1 MTSSYLRPDGSG
13 GIQALGLSSGG
24 LDSILAALILK
35 QQGID
40 VTWICFTTPFFDCD
54 AAMKASLSTKIPII
68 IEDITDDYLKMLADP
83 PAGYGKNMNP
93 CMDCHALMFSRAG
106 IVMQNR
112 GFDFLFSGE
121 VAGQRPMSQKK
132 NSLRYIEK
140 KSGFDGY
147 ILRPLS
153 GKILPQTIAEQKGFV
168 NRDKLLSISGRSRK
182 VQIKLAEQFGIKD
195 YPAPAGGCL
204 LTDHGFSEKL
214 KDLMFIQKKFNKRD
228 LFLLKYG
235 RHFRLDKNTKIVV
248 GRSKF
253 DNDNIMELYDREK
266 DILIKH
272 AFMPGPDLLIPS
284 GASEPFVQMAASI
297 CAGYTKTKPGDPAE
311 MKVKSKNGCYIIKV
325 PAFSPAQFQH
335 MIIK

>member
-1 MTSSYLRPDGSG
+1 M
-13 GIQALGLSSGG
+13 GLSSGG
-24 LDSILAALILK
+24 LDSILAAMILK

-40 VTWICFTTPFFDCD
+40 VTWISFTSPFFDCD
-54 AAMKASLSTKIPII
+54 AAMKASVSTGIPII
-68 IEDITDDYLKMLADP
+68 IEDITDEYLKMLADP

-93 CMDCHALMFSRAG
+93 CMDCHALMFARAG
-106 IVMQNR
+106 VVMRNR

-121 VAGQRPMSQKK
+121 VAGQRPMSQRK
-132 NSLRYIEK
+132 NSMRYIEK
-140 KSGFDGY
+140 RSGFEGY

-153 GKILPQTIAEQKGFV
+153 GRILPRTIAEQKGFV
-168 NRDKLLSISGRSRK
+168 NREKLLSISGRSRK
-182 VQIKLAEQFGIKD
+182 IQIKLAEQFGIKD

-204 LTDHGFSEKL
+204 LTDHGFSKKL

-228 LFLLKYG
+228 LFLLKHG
-235 RHFRLDKNTKIVV
+235 RHLRLDKNTKIVV
-248 GRSKF
+248 GRSKS
-253 DNDNIMELYDREK
+253 DNDNIMKFYDREK

-272 AFMPGPDLLIPS
+272 SSMPGPDLLMPS
-284 GASEPFVQMAASI
+284 GTSEPLVQMAASI

-311 MKVKSKNGCYIIKV
+311 MKVRSGTGYQILKI

>member
-1 MTSSYLRPDGSG
+1 MTSSDLSPDKSG
-13 GIQALGLSSGG
+13 KIKALGLSSGG
-24 LDSILAALILK
+24 LDSILAAMILK
-35 QQGID
+35 QQGVD
-40 VTWICFTTPFFDCD
+40 VTWISFTTPFFDCD
-54 AAMKASLSTKIPII
+54 AAIKASLSTGIPII

-93 CMDCHALMFSRAG
+93 CMDCHALMFARAG

-121 VAGQRPMSQKK
+121 VAGQRPMSQRK

-140 KSGFDGY
+140 RSGFAGF

-153 GKILPQTIAEQKGFV
+153 GIILPQTIAEKKGFV
-168 NRDKLLSISGRSRK
+168 SRDKLLSISGRSRK
-182 VQIKLAEQFGIKD
+182 IQINLAKQFGIKD

-214 KDLMFIQKKFNKRD
+214 KDLMFIQKKFNEEN
-228 LFLLKYG
+228 LFLLKHG
-235 RHFRLDKNTKIVV
+235 RHLRLDKNTKIVV
-248 GRSKF
+248 GRSKS
-253 DNDNIMELYDREK
+253 DNENIIKFYKKEK

-272 AFMPGPDLLIPS
+272 SFMPGPDLLIPS
-284 GASEPFVQMAASI
+284 GASEPLVRMAASI

-311 MKVKSKNGCYIIKV
+311 MTVMSKNGDQIIKV
-325 PAFSPAQFQH
+325 SALNPAQFRH
-335 MIIK
+335 MIIR

>member
-1 MTSSYLRPDGSG
+1 MTSSDLSPDKSG
-13 GIQALGLSSGG
+13 KIKALGLSSGG
-24 LDSILAALILK
+24 LDSILAAMILK
-35 QQGID
+35 QQGVD
-40 VTWICFTTPFFDCD
+40 VTWISFTTPFFDCD
-54 AAMKASLSTKIPII
+54 AAIKASLSTGIPII

-93 CMDCHALMFSRAG
+93 CMDCHALMFARAG

-121 VAGQRPMSQKK
+121 VAGQRPMSQRK

-140 KSGFDGY
+140 RSGFAGF

-153 GKILPQTIAEQKGFV
+153 GIILPQTIAEKKGFV
-168 NRDKLLSISGRSRK
+168 SRDKLLSISGRSRK
-182 VQIKLAEQFGIKD
+182 IQINLAKQFGIKD

-214 KDLMFIQKKFNKRD
+214 KDLMFIQKKFNKKD

-235 RHFRLDKNTKIVV
+235 RHLRLDKNTKIVV
-248 GRSKF
+248 GRSKS
-253 DNDNIMELYDREK
+253 DNENIIKFYKKEK

-272 AFMPGPDLLIPS
+272 SFMPGPDLLIPS
-284 GASEPFVQMAASI
+284 GASKPLVRMAASI

-311 MKVKSKNGCYIIKV
+311 MKVRSQNGDQIIKV
-325 PAFSPAQFQH
+325 PALNPAQFQH
-335 MIIK
+335 MIIR